1 MNTIESI
8 SRRIGSIIIF
18 GVPVIIGGGIVYYFA
33 QSFPAMYAFEVVLVL
48 AALGF
53 VAWVK

>member
-1 MNTIESI
+1 MVPIEAI
-8 SRRIGSIIIF
+8 SKKIGRLIVF
-18 GVPVIIGGGIVYYFA
+18 GIPVIVGGGIIYHFA

-53 VAWVK
+53 ITR